1 MSVAQDCLAA
11 PSSFANTFA
20 NSVASRILDRCLNGV
35 RCVVTLGIRGYQLA
49 VSPLLGPACRF
60 EPNCSQYAIEAIDR
74 HGLARGSWLAV
85 RRIARCHP
93 FGSHGFDPVP

>member
-1 MSVAQDCLAA
+1 MSAPQDGFAA
-11 PSSFANTFA
+11 SDSFANTFA
-20 NSVASRILDRCLNGV
+20 NSAASRVLDRYLNGV
-35 RCVVTLGIRGYQLA
+35 RRVVTLGIRGYQLT
-49 VSPLLGPACRF
+49 VSSLLGPACRF
-60 EPNCSQYAIEAIDR
+60 EPSCSQYAIEAIDR